1 MDKYEKYDDQENP
14 LDLESASTIEYSGG
28 GGTSFDPPFEYIEKE
43 NIQIDAAVY
52 MTDGY
57 GPCTVDQPDYP
68 VLWLITPGGT
78 TDFCEWGKKVMF
90 KPPSW
95 D

>member
-1 MDKYEKYDDQENP
+1 
-14 LDLESASTIEYSGG
+14 
-28 GGTSFDPPFEYIEKE
+28 
-43 NIQIDAAVY
+43 

-78 TDFCEWGKKVMF
+78 TDFCDWGKKVMF